1 MQVQWVEQFG
11 IQREVTQYPWQVME
25 LTLGLQ
31 IRSWSLTPATTSNE
45 SKTWKSHSFV
55 CYLSSNLLHFSS
67 KNSLSLSYDAFDELQ
82 IATELFVFFKLTCT
96 ACSPISL
103 TDNIDQSCFVLRIPY
118 NR

>member
-11 IQREVTQYPWQVME
+11 IQREVTQYPWQVVE

-31 IRSWSLTPATTSNE
+31 IRFWSLIPATTSNE

-55 CYLSSNLLHFSS
+55 CYLSCFQTRCIFAVP
-67 KNSLSLSYDAFDELQ
+67 NSLSGSYDAFDELQ
-82 IATELFVFFKLTCT
+82 IATEL
-96 ACSPISL
+96 SPITL
-103 TDNIDQSCFVLRIPY
+103 TNDIDQSCFVLRIPY